1 MAFSMLDV
9 NSEVVSKTSHASY
22 HMTDPFRGMELC
34 WFYLLVSKLM
44 DFFQIFM
51 KQAKLS
57 YFSARYFTQIEQITS
72 TLFDGQ

>member
-9 NSEVVSKTSHASY
+9 NSEIVNKTSHASY
-22 HMTDPFRGMELC
+22 HMTDPFCGMELC

-51 KQAKLS
+51 KQVKLS
-57 YFSARYFTQIEQITS
+57 YFSARYFMQIEQIT
-72 TLFDGQ
+72 